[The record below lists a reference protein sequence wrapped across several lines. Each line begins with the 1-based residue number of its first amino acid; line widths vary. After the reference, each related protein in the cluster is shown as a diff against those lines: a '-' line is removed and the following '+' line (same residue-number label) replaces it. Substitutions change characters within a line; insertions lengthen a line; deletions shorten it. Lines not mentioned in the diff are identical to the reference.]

1 MIVMPSNNSSS
12 IIHYWAGKYENCPRK
27 IGWLVGPNAMTK
39 TTLRP
44 WIPFACDNDAF
55 SAWVHKTPWCEES
68 WLNMLCRIK
77 KSGLNPL
84 WILVPDVVADK
95 EATLK
100 KWSIYS
106 PIAKSFGW
114 PLAFAVQDG
123 MTPDDVPDECLI
135 FVGGTTEWKWDTV
148 PMWAATGRR
157 VHVGR
162 VNSIEKVVLCENL
175 GVESVDGTGWMR
187 GTIEG
192 RQGKDLEL
200 QGC

>member
-1 MIVMPSNNSSS
+1 
-12 IIHYWAGKYENCPRK
+12 
-27 IGWLVGPNAMTK
+27 
-39 TTLRP
+39 
-44 WIPFACDNDAF
+44 
-55 SAWVHKTPWCEES
+55 
-68 WLNMLCRIK
+68 
-77 KSGLNPL
+77 LNPL
-84 WILVPDVVADK
+84 WVLVPDVVADK

-162 VNSIEKVVLCENL
+162 VNSIEKVILCENL
-175 GVESVDGTGWMR
+175 GIESVDGTGWMR

-192 RQGKDLEL
+192 RQGKDLENWL
-200 QGC
+200 KGNETLGVVLDPFTGSGSTGKAAVLEGFNFIGIERDEKYFQIASQRIPGCSVQEEEWI